1 MDLFDKLQVD
11 KSPIGQHAK
20 VGHGYFSYP
29 KLEGELA
36 PWMKFRN
43 KMVLNWSLNNYLGL
57 GNHPEVREADNVATA
72 QFGLAYPMGSRMMSG
87 NSNILEK
94 FEVQLSDFVKKED
107 TVVVNYGYQGIM
119 SAIQALLGRKDAV
132 VYDSECHACI
142 VDGLWLSVAKR
153 FVFPHN
159 NIENFE
165 KQLQRAKKHT
175 EHTGGGILVITEGV
189 FGMMGDLG
197 KLKEIVKHKEKYN
210 FRLLVD
216 DAHGFGVLGEA
227 GVGTGEHLGVQDQI
241 DIYFS
246 TFAKSMASIGAFLSS
261 SEQVIQYLRY
271 TMRSQIFAKTLPMP
285 FTLGNMK
292 RLEILRTQP
301 EHRENLWAVVRELQ
315 KGLRERGFNIGNTES
330 PVTPVFLSGGTNEVG
345 NLIIDLR
352 ENYNIF
358 CSVVV
363 YPVVPKDVIL
373 LRLIP
378 TAAHTIEDVEKTIYA
393 FEQIKDKLVTG
404 QYANIEL
411 ASQA

>member
-1 MDLFDKLQVD
+1 MDLFDKLKVD

-20 VGHGYFSYP
+20 IGHGYFAFP

-36 PWMKFRN
+36 PRMKFRG
-43 KMVLNWSLNNYLGL
+43 KMVLNWSLNNYIGL
-57 GNHPEVREADNVATA
+57 GNHPEVRQADVDATE

-94 FEVQLSDFVKKED
+94 FEAQLSEFVQKED

-153 FVFPHN
+153 YVFPHN
-159 NIENFE
+159 NMENFE
-165 KQLQRAKKHT
+165 KQLERARKHT
-175 EHTGGGILVITEGV
+175 EKTGGGILVITEGV
-189 FGMMGDLG
+189 YGMMGDLG
-197 KLKEIVKHKEKYN
+197 KLREIISFKEKYG

-216 DAHGFGVLGEA
+216 DAHGFGTMGET

-241 DIYFS
+241 DVYFS

-261 SEQVIQYLRY
+261 SEEVIQYLRY

-285 FTLGNMK
+285 ITVGNMK
-292 RLEILRTQP
+292 RLEMLRTQP
-301 EHRENLWAVVRELQ
+301 QHREQLWKVVNALQ
-315 KGLRERGFNIGNTES
+315 KGLRDRGFNIRNTES
-330 PVTPVFLSGGTNEVG
+330 PVTPVFLSGGTNEAG

-352 ENYNIF
+352 ENFNIF

-378 TAAHTIEDVEKTIYA
+378 TAAHSLEDVNETIAA
-393 FEQIKDKLVTG
+393 FEQVKDKLISG
-404 QYANIEL
+404 QYANTQL
-411 ASQA
+411 VSQA